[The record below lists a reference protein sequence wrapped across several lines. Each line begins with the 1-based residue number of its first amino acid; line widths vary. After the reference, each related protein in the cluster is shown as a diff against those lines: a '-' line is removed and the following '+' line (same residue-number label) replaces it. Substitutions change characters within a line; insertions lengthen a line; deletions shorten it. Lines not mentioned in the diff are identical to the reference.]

1 MFGSRQVQ
9 FEISD
14 IMTVELEDEA
24 YDVIYSRDSILF
36 IREKY
41 ELFKKLFVSVIP
53 YLHLYSITLLHDIG
67 LSSIGYLTQQTA
79 GCYVAKIV
87 M

>member
-1 MFGSRQVQ
+1 MLRLCVHLRISIPLYICLFPRQVQ

-41 ELFKKLFVSVIP
+41 ELFKKLFVSVTP
-53 YLHLYSITLLHDIG
+53 SLQLNST
-67 LSSIGYLTQQTA
+67 T
-79 GCYVAKIV
+79 
-87 M
+87 